1 MGLGMVLIRADASP
15 EIGTGHAMRCLAL
28 AQEWQDQGGRAV
40 FLMAQST
47 PAIRK
52 RLLQENCEIV
62 SCEEA
67 PGSSSDASA
76 TVSAA
81 RCHRAEWIVLDGY
94 RFASKYQSLISGNG
108 LGVLYLDDLAACRG
122 CSDDIILNPNLS
134 ASKSQYDRRAQS
146 TNLLLGTRYCLL
158 RREFVCWTTWRHSIP
173 RLARRILVTL
183 GGSTPENLAL
193 RIIETLARIKSEI
206 ESIVFVCG
214 ASSGE
219 SRSLSIA
226 AESLGGKVTFHSAA
240 MDMATLMS
248 QADIAIA
255 GAGATCWELCFMGLP
270 SLLVDIADNQTSEA
284 RALDRLGCAKHVG
297 SAGTLSSE
305 TLVGELSELL
315 HSDERRRDMS
325 TRCRKLVDGRG
336 AERVVSAMRQ
346 HKSRT
351 VHLPLD
357 VAGARS

>member
-1 MGLGMVLIRADASP
+1 MGLGTVLIRADASP

-28 AQEWQDQGGRAV
+28 AQEWQDQGGQAV

-47 PAIRK
+47 PAIRE

-62 SCEEA
+62 SCEEV
-67 PGSSSDASA
+67 PGSASDASA
-76 TVSAA
+76 TVTAA
-81 RCHRAEWIVLDGY
+81 GCHRAEWIVLDGY
-94 RFASKYQSLISGNG
+94 RFESKYQSVISGNG
-108 LGVLYLDDLAACRG
+108 FGVLYVDDLAG
-122 CSDDIILNPNLS
+122 CTGYFADIVLNPNLS
-134 ASKSQYDRRAQS
+134 ATKSQYDRRAKS

-158 RREFVCWTTWRHSIP
+158 RREFVCWSTWRRGIP
-173 RLARRILVTL
+173 RSAGRVLVTL

-206 ESIVFVCG
+206 EGIVFVCG

-240 MDMATLMS
+240 TDMATLMS

-284 RALDRLGCAKHVG
+284 TALDRLGCAKHVG
-297 SAGTLSSE
+297 SAGTLSSQR
-305 TLVGELSELL
+305 LVDALSELL
-315 HSDERRRDMS
+315 HCDETRRDMS
-325 TRCRKLVDGRG
+325 IRCRRLVDGCG
-336 AERVVSAMRQ
+336 AERVVSAMLQ
-346 HKSRT
+346 HKFSS
-351 VHLPLD
+351 VHFPPD
-357 VAGARS
+357 SAGVWS